1 MALQLRYEMRE
12 NHMCKL
18 DLRNGV
24 TPFSLLHVINLFRR
38 MKPGETL
45 EILGNDQDLEQD
57 LKRILPEAS
66 FQVVALEQP
75 GDYVAYIWKPALH

>member
-1 MALQLRYEMRE
+1 MS
-12 NHMCKL
+12 NL

-24 TPFSLLHVINLFRR
+24 TPFSLLQVINRFRR

-45 EILGNDQDLEQD
+45 EILGNDQDLQQD

-75 GDYVAYIWKPALH
+75 GDYVAYIWKPPLH

>member
-1 MALQLRYEMRE
+1 MS
-12 NHMCKL
+12 KL

-24 TPFSLLHVINLFRR
+24 TPFSLLQAINLFRR
-38 MKPGETL
+38 MTPGETL
-45 EILGNDQDLEQD
+45 EILGNDQDLQQD

>member
-1 MALQLRYEMRE
+1 
-12 NHMCKL
+12 MCKL

>member
-1 MALQLRYEMRE
+1 MS
-12 NHMCKL
+12 KL

-24 TPFSLLHVINLFRR
+24 TPFSLLQVINLFRR

-45 EILGNDQDLEQD
+45 EILGNDQDLQQD

-66 FQVVALEQP
+66 FQVVVLEQP
-75 GDYVAYIWKPALH
+75 GDYVAYIGKPALH